1 MRALAFT
8 AVCLLGTL
16 VGCAAPF
23 PDRNATISSAW
34 LESSTAEA
42 EPARRTIQTVRA
54 LTEDEV
60 SRLSA
65 LTVSYHRRSL
75 GYVRCNWFIR
85 YETPTGTRR
94 LGLYMSATGV
104 PGGLD
109 FTPPDPSRAY
119 ITRPHD
125 ILVPTDH
132 EGMAT
137 LVESLLG
144 RQSSL
149 R

>member
-1 MRALAFT
+1 MRALAII

-23 PDRNATISSAW
+23 PDRNATIGAAW
-34 LESSTAEA
+34 LESSTGEA
-42 EPARRTIQTVRA
+42 EPARRTIQAVRP
-54 LTEDEV
+54 LTENEV
-60 SRLSA
+60 AALST
-65 LTVSYHRRSL
+65 LTANGRSRSL
-75 GYVRCNWFIR
+75 GYVACKWFIR
-85 YETPTGTRR
+85 YETPSATRR

-104 PGGLD
+104 PTGFD
-109 FTPPDPSRAY
+109 FTPPDPSRVH

-125 ILVPTDH
+125 VFVPTDH

-144 RQSSL
+144 RQSLL